1 MNNQSSSWIP
11 KSGDEKSTEDFDL
24 FAPNTEDDLQVV
36 LEKGSYKWT
45 NKYTAIFAI
54 ALVVVT
60 SASAGIWYGHRS
72 TATTGISGL
81 TGFAG
86 GATGFARGGR
96 NGAGGVPSS
105 AFAGGASGAAGFGAG
120 FGGGRGTPG
129 TITSI
134 KGKTVTITLDTDPST
149 PLKSGDTVSVRNA
162 SGAQSFGGAATGS
175 APSAVTEPSSPSSPS
190 SSSSSSSSPAPTSP
204 TAPTTANSGPVGPG
218 RAGGIASNP
227 AFIACLKKEG
237 VTIAAGQK
245 PDRTDPKIAAAMQTC
260 FASVGGGFGPRPSG
274 APTP

>member
-11 KSGDEKSTEDFDL
+11 NSGDEKSTEDFDL
-24 FAPNTEDDLQVV
+24 FAPNTEDDLHAV

-81 TGFAG
+81 AGF
-86 GATGFARGGR
+86 T
-96 NGAGGVPSS
+96 
-105 AFAGGASGAAGFGAG
+105 GGASGIGRAGRNGNGSASASAFATGAGAAGIGGGAG

-134 KGKTVTITLDTDPST
+134 KGKTVTITLDSDPST

-162 SGAQSFGGAATGS
+162 TGGAPS
-175 APSAVTEPSSPSSPS
+175 APSAPSALSATKAASS
-190 SSSSSSSSPAPTSP
+190 A
-204 TAPTTANSGPVGPG
+204 TAPTTVQTSTGTGPAGSAGPAGSG

-227 AFIACLKKEG
+227 AFVACLKKEG
-237 VTIAAGQK
+237 VTIAEGQQ

-260 FASVGGGFGPRPSG
+260 FASIGGGFGPRPSG